1 MNRKE
6 IKDICREY
14 RITNYTINDDGSI
27 DVNGNVDLSY
37 ISLTKL
43 PLKFRNVSGY
53 FWCDHNELTSLE
65 GCPSSVGGDFY
76 CHNNRLTSLEG
87 CPSSVGGDFWCHNN
101 ELTSLEGCP
110 SSVGGSFYFH
120 NNPIYKE
127 LGDIDYKIYI
137 KCINRDNKLSEL
149 GI

>member
-65 GCPSSVGGDFY
+65 GGPSSVGGDFY
-76 CHNNRLTSLEG
+76 CHNNR
-87 CPSSVGGDFWCHNN
+87 
-101 ELTSLEGCP
+101 LTSLEGCP